1 MRHVIPR
8 SHTGPSTP
16 ANIGSH
22 KLTLANDR
30 TAIIDG
36 CTAAVLGAAEAA
48 ARTAKR
54 EAAVRAAEEN
64 MAGMGGSAL
73 GSVSASGEG

>member
-1 MRHVIPR
+1 MPKDRP
-8 SHTGPSTP
+8 T

-36 CTAAVLGAAEAA
+36 CTAAAVLGAAEAA

-64 MAGMGGSAL
+64 MAGMGG
-73 GSVSASGEG
+73 